1 MKELTKA
8 EEEVMNILWKLN
20 GGFVKDVVEEF
31 EDPKPAYNTVSTIVR
46 ILETKGWVT
55 HEAYG
60 RSHRYVPAFTR
71 EQYMKG
77 SLNRMLKTYFG
88 GSFENLVSFFAGGND
103 LSTDELDALFKN
115 VKKGMDPDK
124 NKP

>member
-8 EEEVMNILWKLN
+8 EEEVMNILWKLD

-31 EDPKPAYNTVSTIVR
+31 PDPKPAYNTVSTIIR
-46 ILETKGWVT
+46 ILEAKGWVT

-60 RSHRYVPAFTR
+60 RTHKYLPAFSK
-71 EQYMKG
+71 EHYLNG

-88 GSFENLVSFFAGGND
+88 GSFEKLVSFFAGGND
-103 LSTDELDALFKN
+103 LSTEELDALFQN
-115 VKKGMDPDK
+115 VKKDMDQKDK
-124 NKP
+124 P